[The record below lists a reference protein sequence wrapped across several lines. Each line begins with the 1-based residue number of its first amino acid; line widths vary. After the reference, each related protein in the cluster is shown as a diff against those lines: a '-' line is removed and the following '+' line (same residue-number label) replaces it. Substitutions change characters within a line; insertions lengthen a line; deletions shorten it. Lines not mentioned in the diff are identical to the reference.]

1 MGPES
6 AVRSALRHSARHF
19 PRVYNWRNRH
29 NVLIQRFRGGVHDPD
44 FAWLAEVTVDRPLVV
59 DVGANTG
66 QTLQTVKTLMPSA
79 RLLCIEP
86 SAFVVAALIRTAAR
100 YKEDVEVASFAAG
113 DAFGSAT
120 ISTPVAAG
128 IIFTQFATLTE
139 VDKREVAATITEAG
153 FPNITEN
160 DIEVRKS
167 RCVVAPLDA
176 IVDRCDVLKV
186 DVEGFEDSVFAGA
199 RRLVQTYRPLLIIE
213 RPSSDLADYL
223 EELGYEPLPTA
234 SSVNTVQVHPS
245 NMLGIVRS

>member
-1 MGPES
+1 MGLDS
-6 AVRSALRHSARHF
+6 AVRSALRHSARHL
-19 PRVYNWRNRH
+19 PQIYNWRNQH
-29 NVLIQRFRGGVHDPD
+29 NVLIQRFRGGVHDQD
-44 FAWLAEVTVDRPLVV
+44 FACLAEVTVERPLVV

-66 QTLQTVKTLMPSA
+66 QTLQTVKTLLPTA
-79 RLLCIEP
+79 RLVCIEP
-86 SAFVVAALIRTAAR
+86 SALVLAALIRTAAR

-113 DAFGSAT
+113 GSFGSAT

-139 VDKREVAATITEAG
+139 MDKSEVASTITQAG
-153 FPNITEN
+153 FPNVTQA

-167 RCVVAPLDA
+167 RCVVAPLDE

-199 RRLVQTYRPLLIIE
+199 RRLVQTCRPLLIIE

-223 EELGYEPLPTA
+223 EGLGYEPLPTA
-234 SSVNTVQVHPS
+234 SSVNTVQVHPT
-245 NMLGIVRS
+245 NMLGIVRN